1 MISAFIAAAPGLT
14 LALLIAALAQ
24 ALAALAQPLPL
35 SPMLL
40 AIVIGLM
47 LAPWLG
53 KMPRWQAGLALSR
66 GSLLRFG
73 VALLGLQLSLT
84 QLSQL
89 GVQAVPL
96 VLAVVM
102 GGLALVMALSR
113 LFGVE
118 SRLAVLLAV
127 GTSICGASAIAATAP
142 GLRAPQ
148 REVAYAMACVAL
160 IGLIATVAYGPLL
173 VAGFDPDP
181 TRLGL
186 LLGAVIH
193 DTAQVSAAALLM
205 SQTTGE
211 AGILEAA
218 MVSKLLRNSTML
230 LVIPAMLWWFHRHH
244 GDSEVRRPALPLFI
258 LGFIALSAMRST
270 GDALWPELPIWTPS
284 IEWAALVSRWL
295 LTMAMA
301 AIAMGLTLGELK
313 PLGWRGFGVAALAA
327 LSLLGL
333 SVVWLHVG

>member
-1 MISAFIAAAPGLT
+1 MISVLPGVALT
-14 LALLIAALAQ
+14 LVIASLAQ
-24 ALAALAQPLPL
+24 GLAALAQPLPV

-40 AIVIGLM
+40 AIVIGLA

-53 KMPRWQAGLALSR
+53 RMPRWQAGLALSR
-66 GSLLRFG
+66 GSLLRAA

-89 GVQAVPL
+89 GAQALPL
-96 VLAVVM
+96 VVAVVIGGLVVVM
-102 GGLALVMALSR
+102 GLSR
-113 LFGVE
+113 LLGVN

-142 GLRAPQ
+142 GLKAPQ
-148 REVAYAMACVAL
+148 REVAYAMACVAV
-160 IGLIATVAYGPLL
+160 IGLMATLAYGPLL
-173 VAGFDPDP
+173 VAGLDPDP
-181 TRLGL
+181 SRLGL

-211 AGILEAA
+211 PGILEAA

-230 LVIPAMLWWFHRHH
+230 VVIPAMLWWFHRHQA
-244 GDSEVRRPALPLFI
+244 DTEVRRPALPLFI
-258 LGFIALSAMRST
+258 LGFIALSALRSG
-270 GDALWPELPIWTPS
+270 GDALWPELSLWAPT
-284 IEWAALVSRWL
+284 IEWAGVVSRWG

-301 AIAMGLTLGELK
+301 AIALNLTVSELK
-313 PLGWRGFGVAALAA
+313 PLGWRGFVVAVLAA
-327 LSLLGL
+327 VLLLGV
-333 SVVWLHVG
+333 SVMWLLLA